1 MEAVQAQL
9 AEGPN
14 LKDWIGKREEA
25 ADLVTAA
32 PVAGLATL
40 LGHESPPWTSGAVP
54 PLGHWFYAL
63 NRTPQAQ
70 LDDDGHEKRGTFLPP
85 VALPRRMWAG
95 GQLSF
100 LHPVRMGSVFRR
112 ASTITDVVEK
122 DGRSGPLVF
131 VTVEH
136 RYEDSKGLAVKER
149 QDLVYRAPAAAATNA
164 VTLHAPPTGDAD
176 WERAIHP
183 DPVMLFRYS
192 ALTFNAHRIHYDRDF
207 CLNHEGYPG
216 LVVHGPLTAT
226 LLADLFL
233 RHNPGALVTEFSYR
247 AQAPLFDILP
257 FTVKGRATPQGALLW
272 ALAPDGQ
279 VAMTA
284 ELKAG

>member
-9 AEGPN
+9 SEGLD
-14 LKDWIGKREEA
+14 LKDWIGRREEV

-32 PVAGLATL
+32 PLSGLAAL
-40 LGHESPPWTSGAVP
+40 LGHESPSWTAGAVP

-70 LDDDGHEKRGTFLPP
+70 LDADGHERRGAFLPP

-112 ASTITDVVEK
+112 ASTIADVVEK

-149 QDLVYRAPAAAATNA
+149 QDLVYRAPSAAATNT
-164 VTLHAPPTGDAD
+164 VTLHAPPAGDAD
-176 WERAIHP
+176 WERVIHP

-226 LLADLFL
+226 LLVDLFL

-247 AQAPLFDILP
+247 ALAPLFDIHP
-257 FTVKGRATPQGALLW
+257 FAVKGRATPDGAELW

-284 ELKAG
+284 ELRAG